1 MLLFCKC
8 GSRWARTS
16 LSLFRSLPDRGADEG
31 DELFGVD
38 KATPLSAMVMSKSPY
53 VRFHP
58 TSACTGP
65 TWIVK
70 RNVIGKY
77 MHRDNLIREDG
88 KRKLESD
95 RPPVPRGYTRATP
108 LSRAAASLFIM
119 IYTFY
124 IFNRKGDCV
133 YYEEWNRKR
142 PPANLAQEQKL
153 MFGLLYVF
161 SSSSSSV
168 KNLSIFACPLS
179 SLVLTLCIAA
189 LITAGTL
196 WKAFARKF
204 LQNRTSAL
212 TVWPL
217 KYIKFSSLH
226 NWR

>member
-1 MLLFCKC
+1 
-8 GSRWARTS
+8 
-16 LSLFRSLPDRGADEG
+16 
-31 DELFGVD
+31 
-38 KATPLSAMVMSKSPY
+38 MVMSKSPY

-95 RPPVPRGYTRATP
+95 RPSVPRGYTRATP

-161 SSSSSSV
+161 FFFFCKEFV
-168 KNLSIFACPLS
+168 HFRLS
-179 SLVLTLCIAA
+179 SLLPRTYAVYCRINNSRYSLKSFCSKISPKPYECSHRLTIE
-189 LITAGTL
+189 IY
-196 WKAFARKF
+196 KIF
-204 LQNRTSAL
+204 L
-212 TVWPL
+212 PP
-217 KYIKFSSLH
+217 
-226 NWR
+226 